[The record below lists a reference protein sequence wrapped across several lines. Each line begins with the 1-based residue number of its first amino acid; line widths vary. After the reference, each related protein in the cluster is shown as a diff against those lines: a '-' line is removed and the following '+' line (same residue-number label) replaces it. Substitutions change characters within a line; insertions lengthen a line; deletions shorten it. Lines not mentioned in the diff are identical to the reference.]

1 MTQLPA
7 AAAITLTLSASALHH
22 HPLHLYRRFNPKQ
35 GWEQLPQRRGC
46 AADLIRLCTELEP
59 EDRPDCAEIL
69 RHPWMTTVKL
79 KAPHLQHAIDSMIE
93 SGQHPSARRRLR
105 ALVTATRLTSRL
117 LQKHGGSSRQRAGGP
132 RAAAR
137 AESPQATHCDVGG
150 HIAATASATTTMVA
164 TGGGGGDG
172 QRTEGTS
179 TALVVNALG
188 SVVPRQPGS
197 KPSVYRRYVWTTL
210 VVAGVATVTAIVARD
225 SMSRLFRSPKQ

>member
-1 MTQLPA
+1 M
-7 AAAITLTLSASALHH
+7 
-22 HPLHLYRRFNPKQ
+22 
-35 GWEQLPQRRGC
+35 
-46 AADLIRLCTELEP
+46 
-59 EDRPDCAEIL
+59 
-69 RHPWMTTVKL
+69 KL

-117 LQKHGGSSRQRAGGP
+117 LQKHGGSSRQHTGGP

-164 TGGGGGDG
+164 TGGGDG

-179 TALVVNALG
+179 TALVVNAPG

-210 VVAGVATVTAIVARD
+210 VVAGVATVAAIVARD